1 MMMYDECAMGSGKF
15 CSKVL
20 ASKRMMPARLE
31 VLNELPIGKLTRKLF
46 FPFPFMFY
54 LRTRL

>member
-1 MMMYDECAMGSGKF
+1 
-15 CSKVL
+15 
-20 ASKRMMPARLE
+20 MMPARLE